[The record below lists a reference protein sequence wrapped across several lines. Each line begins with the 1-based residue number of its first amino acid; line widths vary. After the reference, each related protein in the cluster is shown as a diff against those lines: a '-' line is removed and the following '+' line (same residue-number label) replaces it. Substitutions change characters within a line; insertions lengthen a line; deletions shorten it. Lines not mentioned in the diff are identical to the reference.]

1 MANETN
7 TQTSAKT
14 AVVNTGQ
21 GPAGGASATEQINT
35 LISRIRL
42 FEETINEFRKR
53 IIFIEQNL
61 VAYHKKALTD
71 IKTATSELTEH
82 KKLILMLEDRIL
94 TLIKEMKLLAKKEDV
109 ELIKKYVEL
118 LNPMKYVT
126 AERVEDLINEKIEE
140 LKIRTATKEKFK
152 EENDESEEAPE
163 KTETEQK
170 REQEIHEKAKNKLR
184 PEDIFKL

>member
-1 MANETN
+1 MNTMATETN
-7 TQTSAKT
+7 IPPTQEKTTPSA
-14 AVVNTGQ
+14 AQ
-21 GPAGGASATEQINT
+21 QPAEKNVGEQINT

-61 VAYHKKALTD
+61 VAYHKKAMTD
-71 IKTATSELTEH
+71 IKALMSELTEH
-82 KKLILMLEDRIL
+82 KKLIIMLEDRIL

-126 AERVEDLINEKIEE
+126 AERVEDLIAEKMEE
-140 LKIRTATKEKFK
+140 LGREIPRKKQ
-152 EENDESEEAPE
+152 EEELPVSKE
-163 KTETEQK
+163 KTETEEQ
-170 REQEIHEKAKNKLR
+170 REGEIHEKAKKKLN